1 MYLVSIYF
9 DDKASKTIQGLINKA
24 AYKSGNNF
32 MIDGNVPPH
41 ITIASFQTQE
51 ERKVIELLN
60 EKIKVIE
67 SGMIAF
73 ASIGVFKSSVIYLA
87 PVLNDYLHNLSVIIN
102 EAVSSL
108 ENISISRYYRPFQW
122 IPHATIGKKLTS
134 EQLLSAFQ
142 ECVKEFSIFNGTVK
156 RIALSKT
163 NPYEDIAVWEL
174 DNKFS

>member
-67 SGMIAF
+67 SGMITF

-87 PVLNDYLHNLSVIIN
+87 PVLNDYLHNSNVHKEMELFNYIQD
-102 EAVSSL
+102 
-108 ENISISRYYRPFQW
+108 RY
-122 IPHATIGKKLTS
+122 
-134 EQLLSAFQ
+134 
-142 ECVKEFSIFNGTVK
+142 
-156 RIALSKT
+156 
-163 NPYEDIAVWEL
+163 
-174 DNKFS
+174 DNKLYGKEID